1 MDVRHA
7 AMRDATAVRRDAMT
21 AAPTGIV
28 ATQREL
34 ANREAM
40 VSDQVAAV
48 TANRAKAARTT
59 MRVKDAKASPVK
71 DARTVSVAMAARTN
85 AKPGR
90 RSRRHRVPLV
100 NRRSASPRK
109 TSSKSTQ
116 RLPPPM
122 LPKPHR
128 AQWQAPT
135 SSAKAAAVV
144 AAVVAVAVVIVPSGR
159 RAHRLR
165 P

>member
-71 DARTVSVAMAARTN
+71 DARKASVAMAARN
-85 AKPGR
+85 
-90 RSRRHRVPLV
+90 
-100 NRRSASPRK
+100 
-109 TSSKSTQ
+109 
-116 RLPPPM
+116 
-122 LPKPHR
+122 
-128 AQWQAPT
+128 
-135 SSAKAAAVV
+135 SAKAGMRKRSNRV
-144 AAVVAVAVVIVPSGR
+144 R
-159 RAHRLR
+159 RAKR
-165 P
+165 